1 LATKQVVRE
10 LVGKLSN
17 VENEISQLREDQKE
31 IMKDYEENHGVD
43 TKALKA
49 ALRIAKIRARLG
61 DSEAEADQMLEFID
75 HSG

>member
-1 LATKQVVRE
+1 LATKQVVRD

-17 VENEISQLREDQKE
+17 IENEISQLREDQKE